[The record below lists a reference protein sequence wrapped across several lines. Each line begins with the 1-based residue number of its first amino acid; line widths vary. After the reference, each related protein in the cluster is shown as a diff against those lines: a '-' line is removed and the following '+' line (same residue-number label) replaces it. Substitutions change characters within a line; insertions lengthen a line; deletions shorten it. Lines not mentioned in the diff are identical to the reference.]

1 MHFTSNTAA
10 LTAVLVSQVR
20 TFVMDERKNC
30 VSDREWKF
38 RLKGYGYDLRQ
49 TERGTVLTTLPQ
61 GVAICTLDA

>member
-1 MHFTSNTAA
+1 MHFTSNTP
-10 LTAVLVSQVR
+10 TVVSEVR
-20 TFVMDERKNC
+20 SFVMGERQNC

-61 GVAICTLDA
+61 GVEICTLDT